1 MDEPVMLRPAEG
13 KWISVA
19 ATLVALA
26 LLLAVAHPRANYGKL
41 QQKQAYLFSFFL
53 SFSLKVTGTGP
64 PGVASLPIDFH
75 LGTSF
80 PPGPG
85 NSTCMKRRQLQPFG
99 PHIFS
104 LL

>member
-41 QQKQAYLFSFFL
+41 QQKHAYSFGFFL
-53 SFSLKVTGTGP
+53 L
-64 PGVASLPIDFH
+64 
-75 LGTSF
+75 
-80 PPGPG
+80 
-85 NSTCMKRRQLQPFG
+85 
-99 PHIFS
+99 S